1 MDVLFVFG
9 IIGIVVNVIEI
20 ELWYGGIFS
29 IMEFVIL
36 CIVMLVI
43 SVLLVV
49 LVVVYNLIGIKL

>member
-1 MDVLFVFG
+1 MDVLFVLG

-20 ELWYGGIFS
+20 EFWYGGIFS